1 MNKKVLIY
9 NGIGNRINQILNYVD
24 ELDKV
29 TFMWSDDKNLDN
41 IECGATWEDLFSF
54 PKLNV
59 VYGTYDKKKFQPK
72 DKTFSSIKYNKVWS
86 VFHDPSS
93 FKFRSDNQF
102 RYEHDKTK
110 LKLAKQFIKSLVP
123 SKQVAKLMPD
133 IPEGTCGYA
142 VRLFHP
148 SHIIPHP
155 IKIPSGSFLTTDS
168 EEQRLFSP
176 KTIQTQ
182 GVGGTGDKCINTLGK
197 QGVIRAIA
205 DWFCL
210 FKCEKIIEIGPSFT
224 SLNHIDSKKGL
235 LHSTF
240 VDAHRILGC
249 NVFNSSEKL
258 N

>member
-1 MNKKVLIY
+1 MNKKVLLC

-29 TFMWSDDKNLDN
+29 TFIWSDDKNLDN

-59 VYGTYDKKKFQPK
+59 VYGTYDKKKFH
-72 DKTFSSIKYNKVWS
+72 N
-86 VFHDPSS
+86 PSS
-93 FKFRSDNQF
+93 FKFRSNNQF
-102 RYEHDKTK
+102 QHEHDKVK
-110 LKLAKQFIKSLVP
+110 LKAAQQFIKSLVP
-123 SKQVAKLMPD
+123 SKQVSKLMSH

-148 SHIIPHP
+148 ISPIKNP

-197 QGVIRAIA
+197 QGAIRAIA

-224 SLNHIDSKKGL
+224 SLNHRSSKKGPP
-235 LHSTF
+235 HSTF

-249 NVFNSSEKL
+249 NVINLS
-258 N
+258 